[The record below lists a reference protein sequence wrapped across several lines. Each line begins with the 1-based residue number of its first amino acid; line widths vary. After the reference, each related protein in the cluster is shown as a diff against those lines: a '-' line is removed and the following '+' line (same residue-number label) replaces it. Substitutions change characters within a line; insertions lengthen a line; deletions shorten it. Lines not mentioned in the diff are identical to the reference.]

1 MCRSST
7 PDTVGRRCP
16 NCGGRTYTDRR
27 ENAKIRKRRS
37 VAGKALRAALSAG
50 TDAEVRTAEAAL
62 RAIPGGNATAARI
75 LATTPRTK
83 PEQQQATTAP
93 ADAPVQPAAEP
104 EATELTQTKTLSGPA
119 AVDRWLRDLQ
129 SQGYVLTSVAEEQ
142 AGRGLRVTARF
153 RRRSA

>member
-1 MCRSST
+1 MS
-7 PDTVGRRCP
+7 RRCP
-16 NCGGRTYTDRR
+16 HCGGRTYTARR

-50 TDAEVRTAEAAL
+50 TDADVRTAEAAL
-62 RAIPGGNATAARI
+62 RAIPGGHATAAKI

-83 PEQQQATTAP
+83 PEQQTAAAP
-93 ADAPVQPAAEP
+93 ADAPVQLAAEP
-104 EATELTQTKTLSGPA
+104 ETTELTQTKTLPSPA

-129 SQGYVLTSVAEEQ
+129 GQGYVLTSVAEEQ